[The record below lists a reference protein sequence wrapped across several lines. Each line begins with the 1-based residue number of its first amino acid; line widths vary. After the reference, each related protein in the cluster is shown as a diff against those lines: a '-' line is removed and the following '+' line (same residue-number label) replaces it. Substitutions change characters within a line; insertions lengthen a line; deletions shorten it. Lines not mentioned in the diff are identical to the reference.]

1 MNIGR
6 ESVPAGGAAHHG
18 APRAASDRRGTRGGG
33 PHEGRAEKEADTR
46 DRPLARRVA
55 PALLRRARLFYA
67 RLWHRRIRF
76 GAGCDVRR
84 GFWVT
89 LGERAIVSFGPRC
102 ILDRYLN
109 VECHGTLTVG
119 AGTIFGHHCTIGVQE
134 LVEIGQDC
142 LIAEMVSIRDHDHR
156 FSRTDIPV
164 REQGMVVAPVRIGNN
179 VWLGSKVTVTKGVTI
194 GENAIVGA
202 NAVVTRDIPPNAIAA
217 GVPARVLGLRG
228 KPVE

>member
-1 MNIGR
+1 MNIGK
-6 ESVPAGGAAHHG
+6 ESVRAHDADDHRTPH
-18 APRAASDRRGTRGGG
+18 ASSDRRGTREAV
-33 PHEGRAEKEADTR
+33 HYEGRGGNEADKN

-55 PALLRRARLFYA
+55 PALLRRVRLFYV
-67 RLWHRRIRF
+67 RLRHRHIRF
-76 GAGCDVRR
+76 DAGCDVRR

-89 LGERAIVSFGPRC
+89 LGQRAIVSFGPRC

-109 VECHGTLTVG
+109 VECHGKLAVG

-134 LVEIGQDC
+134 LVEIGRDC

-156 FSRTDIPV
+156 FSRSDVPV
-164 REQGMVVAPVRIGNN
+164 REQGMVVAPVRIGDN

-194 GENAIVGA
+194 GDNAIVGA

-228 KPVE
+228 RAAE